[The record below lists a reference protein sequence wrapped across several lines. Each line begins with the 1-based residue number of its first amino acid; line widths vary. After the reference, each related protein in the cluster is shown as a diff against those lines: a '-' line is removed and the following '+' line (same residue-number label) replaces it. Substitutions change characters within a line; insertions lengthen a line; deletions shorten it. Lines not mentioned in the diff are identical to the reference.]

1 NYYASTYIN
10 GGDYCSVVVKTREG
24 RPIKIEGNALSGGTG
39 GGTSAQVAASVL
51 SLYDNARLR
60 GPKKANARIT
70 WEDLDREVTEKLREI
85 AASGG
90 QIRIVSHSV
99 LSPSTRRVIEQFSA
113 AYPTTQHVVY
123 DQHSFYGMLKANEE
137 SIGAAIIPSY
147 DFSKANVMVS
157 IAADF
162 LSTWLSPIEFSRQYA
177 QTRAVGE
184 DKKTMSRHYQFE
196 SILSLTGANAD
207 YRTMIKPS
215 QEGAVAV
222 QLYNLIAA
230 KAGQPTLQGGVDVP
244 NLQKAADDLWAA
256 RGNALV
262 VAGSNDKAI
271 QIIVNGINSMLGSYG
286 STILPHL
293 PVNYRQG
300 DDVSMVRFVD
310 ELHSGRIA
318 GVIFYNCNPVYDHP
332 MGEQLQAGLK

>member
-1 NYYASTYIN
+1 MPGTGRLYNHHMIEIKKVYWKCLEQLRNDPSFAKHAQNEFAPAPVEDTGHSSPAFLRMMVFGLCAAGLAACEAPVRHAIPYAIKPEDVDPGIANYYASTYIN
-10 GGDYCSVVVKTREG
+10 GGDYCSVVVKPREG
-24 RPIKIEGNALSGGTG
+24 RPIKIEGNALSGVTG
-39 GGTSAQVAASVL
+39 GGTSAQVEASVL

-157 IAADF
+157 
-162 LSTWLSPIEFSRQYA
+162 
-177 QTRAVGE
+177 
-184 DKKTMSRHYQFE
+184 
-196 SILSLTGANAD
+196 
-207 YRTMIKPS
+207 
-215 QEGAVAV
+215 
-222 QLYNLIAA
+222 
-230 KAGQPTLQGGVDVP
+230 
-244 NLQKAADDLWAA
+244 
-256 RGNALV
+256 
-262 VAGSNDKAI
+262 
-271 QIIVNGINSMLGSYG
+271 
-286 STILPHL
+286 
-293 PVNYRQG
+293 
-300 DDVSMVRFVD
+300 
-310 ELHSGRIA
+310 
-318 GVIFYNCNPVYDHP
+318 
-332 MGEQLQAGLK
+332 